1 MTVRHRAPA
10 GEHGIGPDAS
20 LPRLSLVPDELFRS
34 RRRPARCHRI
44 VRRLRR
50 AVAVGAALAALGAL
64 TVGALLLITPGVG
77 NARELVRAQE
87 GAHHGAYPGP
97 PVPRRFAAALMATQ
111 DPTSGGGRG
120 DDLPA
125 IAGVSLAGLPGG
137 GGQGGATIYQQ
148 LAKLLYAPGG
158 SLAARAERAV
168 LGLKLDLTYTKPQ
181 IVQMYA
187 DVAYFGHG
195 FYGLAAASCGYFGK
209 PPARLSWAQAATLAG
224 LVQAPGA
231 SNPLRHPARA
241 RARAARILGQLVTAH
256 ELTSAQAS
264 AALRRPPL
272 QAAARPARHCPNSR

>member
-34 RRRPARCHRI
+34 RRRPGRCHRI

-64 TVGALLLITPGVG
+64 TLGALFLITPGVG
-77 NARELVRAQE
+77 NARELVRAQDR
-87 GAHHGAYPGP
+87 AHHGAYPGP
-97 PVPRRFAAALMATQ
+97 RVPRRFAAALMAAQ

-120 DDLPA
+120 TGPPA
-125 IAGVSLAGLPGG
+125 IAGVSLARLPGG

-158 SLAARAERAV
+158 SLAARAEQAV
-168 LGLKLDLTYTKPQ
+168 LGLKLDLAYTKPQ

-195 FYGLAAASCGYFGK
+195 LYGLAAASCGYFGK
-209 PPARLSWAQAATLAG
+209 PPARLSWAQAAMLAG
-224 LVQAPGA
+224 LVAPGTG
-231 SNPLRHPARA
+231 NPFSHPARA
-241 RARAARILGQLVTAH
+241 RAHAARILSQLVTAH
-256 ELTSAQAS
+256 ALTSAQAS
-264 AALRRPPL
+264 AARRQPPL
-272 QAAARPARHCPNSR
+272 PAAARPASHCPNSP